1 MHAVD
6 APLTVFPKADVQ
18 NSRVG
23 IVLDGCLWPKAV
35 AET

>member
-6 APLTVFPKADVQ
+6 APLTAFLKADVQ

-23 IVLDGCLWPKAV
+23 IVLDVCFWPKA
-35 AET
+35 AIG